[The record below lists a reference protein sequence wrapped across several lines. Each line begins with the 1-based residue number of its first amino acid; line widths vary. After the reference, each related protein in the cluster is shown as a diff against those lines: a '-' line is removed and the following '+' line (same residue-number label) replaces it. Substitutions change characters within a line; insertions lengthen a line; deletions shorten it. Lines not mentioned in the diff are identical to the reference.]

1 MPTSKIK
8 SDIRRSD
15 FYLIPNILTLSR
27 VFAVPLV
34 ALFSYWNWDI
44 SSAIVFAAAGISD
57 YIDGWIAR
65 RYGYESKLGILLDP
79 LADKLIIV
87 STMIMLLWLG
97 RLSIPFQFSE
107 QISEHWL
114 KLVPPA
120 LVIVTVGREIA
131 ITGLRAIASSIGM
144 VMPADR
150 GGKIKTWIQFF
161 AILFI
166 LINRDPWHVIG
177 LVFLFISVFAALWS
191 GISYTYKFVRKLPR

>member
-1 MPTSKIK
+1 MPQ
-8 SDIRRSD
+8 SDIKRSD

-34 ALFSYWNWDI
+34 ALCAFWKWDI
-44 SSAIVFAAAGISD
+44 TAAIIFSLAGISD
-57 YIDGWIAR
+57 YVDGWIAR
-65 RYGYESKLGILLDP
+65 RYNYESKLGILLDP

-97 RLSIPFQFSE
+97 RFSFPFALSDPWIE
-107 QISEHWL
+107 L
-114 KLVPPA
+114 LPPA

-144 VMPADR
+144 SMPADR
-150 GGKIKTWIQFF
+150 GGKFKTWIQFF

-166 LINRDPWHVIG
+166 LINWDPLRNIG
-177 LVFLFISVFAALWS
+177 LVLLLVSVGAALWS
-191 GISYTYKFVRKLPR
+191 GISYTYRFVIKLPD